1 MDDFK
6 YLVSVVVPVYNV
18 EKYIDLCIGSLLN
31 QTLSFDKM
39 QVLLIND
46 GSTDSSEALCKA
58 YAEKYDN
65 VFLYSKVNEGASQAR
80 NYALDRAE
88 GTYIFY

>member
-6 YLVSVVVPVYNV
+6 YLVSVVIPVYNV
-18 EKYIDLCIGSLLN
+18 EKYIDLCIQSLLN
-31 QTLSFDKM
+31 QTLSFEKM

-46 GSTDSSEALCKA
+46 GSTDSSEELCKV

-65 VFLYSKVNEGASQAR
+65 VF
-80 NYALDRAE
+80 
-88 GTYIFY
+88 